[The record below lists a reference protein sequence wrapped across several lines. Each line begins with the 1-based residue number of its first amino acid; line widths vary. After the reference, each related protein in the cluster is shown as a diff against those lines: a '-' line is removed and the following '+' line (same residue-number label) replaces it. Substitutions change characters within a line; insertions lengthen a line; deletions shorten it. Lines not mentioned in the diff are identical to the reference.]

1 LPVLG
6 FFLREYSRYLPD
18 FSFLIMTSSP
28 LKFDPQ
34 QDSERSEDAEIDAHV
49 LGKTPVL
56 ARVTKA
62 PAGDIKAANF
72 RGNRGDEEDRN
83 ERSQDRQCAAIEETE
98 NQAETAEDF
107 QPWQIKREP
116 DSDRPGQNFV
126 IVDVVGEL
134 DWIER
139 LNPAGINENGGNDK
153 IDNAPEKFHRL
164 SKRPTLNAQQPTPN
178 FSHTLN

>member
-6 FFLREYSRYLPD
+6 FFFREYSRYLPD
-18 FSFLIMTSSP
+18 FSFLIMTFSP
-28 LKFDPQ
+28 LEFDPQ

-56 ARVTKA
+56 ARVTEA

-98 NQAETAEDF
+98 NQGKAAEDF
-107 QPWQIKREP
+107 QPWEIEREP
-116 DSDRPGQNFV
+116 DSDCPWQNFV
-126 IVDVVGEL
+126 IVNVVGEL
-134 DWIER
+134 DRIER
-139 LNPAGINENGGNDK
+139 FNRTSINEDGGNDK
-153 IDNAPEKFHRL
+153 IDNAPEKRFNHL
-164 SKRPTLNAQQPTPN
+164 TI
-178 FSHTLN
+178 